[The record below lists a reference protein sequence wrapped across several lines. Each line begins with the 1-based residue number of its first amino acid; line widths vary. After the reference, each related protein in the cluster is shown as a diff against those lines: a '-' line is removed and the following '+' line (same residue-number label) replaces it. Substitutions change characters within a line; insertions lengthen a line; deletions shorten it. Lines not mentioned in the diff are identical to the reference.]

1 MHRTF
6 VQEHLLETSAES
18 LAPWWQYRPDLPL
31 GRQIH
36 GSAASLQRSNT
47 ASARSLRISPSSLSL
62 THSRPCDVR
71 LQLGVMQRHTKEF
84 SQELDR
90 IQTSMAGARSGHLR
104 AQPCNRTS
112 ERIFPGFDESHV
124 RTHFPMVV

>member
-31 GRQIH
+31 GRKIC
-36 GSAASLQRSNT
+36 SAASLQRRNT
-47 ASARSLRISPSSLSL
+47 ASAASLRISPSSLSL

-71 LQLGVMQRHTKEF
+71 LQLGVMQRHTNEF

-90 IQTSMAGARSGHLR
+90 IHTSMAGARSGHLR
-104 AQPCNRTS
+104 AQTHNRTS

-124 RTHFPMVV
+124 RTHLPVLL